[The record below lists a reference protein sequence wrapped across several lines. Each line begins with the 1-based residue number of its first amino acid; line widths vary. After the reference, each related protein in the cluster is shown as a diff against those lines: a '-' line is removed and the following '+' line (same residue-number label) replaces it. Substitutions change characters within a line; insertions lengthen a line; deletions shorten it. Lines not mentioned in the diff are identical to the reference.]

1 LIESLDVAVVMD
13 LDFVPV
19 IGSGAA
25 DGFFIGAEA
34 EFSDEMQRREGRAA
48 EAGDV
53 AGVRRDFRLNQ
64 RDV

>member
-1 LIESLDVAVVMD
+1 MD